1 MESKKDNEIGNN
13 IPKNHFSDKNSEED
27 NNTPANPKKVII
39 QNEQKE
45 KEIFKKKLSFNKKF
59 QIIQQ
64 NNSISIKINNSSL
77 EENNKD
83 EANIKNESTNEIK
96 VNDKDKY
103 ISKMNNFRN
112 KNDFIDQNITENKNK
127 NVYTLLNSYYKDI
140 DLKFKKDDKIN
151 NNGKNFLRKNRLHE
165 SSNNFNNFQN
175 YSQYSYSYFPF
186 FLYPNQLFNKTNYF
200 QYNNNQGLSYID
212 KNFIMK
218 NNRNHALINNMN
230 YNFNDNKNK
239 FDNRNKRILEYQ
251 FFIINIEN
259 ILKGIEKRTTIMIR
273 HIPNKYSYKNI
284 IEEINIV
291 CKDKYDFFYLP
302 LDSHNNCNLG
312 YAFINFINSLHI
324 IYFYKT
330 FKSRKWQYYN
340 SYKECDLTFAKFQGK
355 SELTANIEKNLGNNE
370 NKKRPMI
377 FEIKNPPK
385 IDLFK
390 EYYNIIKE
398 YKPEVLNNINWI

>member
-1 MESKKDNEIGNN
+1 
-13 IPKNHFSDKNSEED
+13 
-27 NNTPANPKKVII
+27 
-39 QNEQKE
+39 
-45 KEIFKKKLSFNKKF
+45 
-59 QIIQQ
+59 
-64 NNSISIKINNSSL
+64 
-77 EENNKD
+77 
-83 EANIKNESTNEIK
+83 
-96 VNDKDKY
+96 
-103 ISKMNNFRN
+103 
-112 KNDFIDQNITENKNK
+112 
-127 NVYTLLNSYYKDI
+127 
-140 DLKFKKDDKIN
+140 
-151 NNGKNFLRKNRLHE
+151 
-165 SSNNFNNFQN
+165 
-175 YSQYSYSYFPF
+175 
-186 FLYPNQLFNKTNYF
+186 
-200 QYNNNQGLSYID
+200 
-212 KNFIMK
+212 MK